1 MKCWLL
7 FGVLKDK
14 QINCDTDAWDDGMD
28 LGWDGMDAPLEV
40 LGMIMGW
47 MGWDLFAARRQHS
60 KKKNSIMM
68 NSITRSQNKLI
79 SILHSQLDHKE
90 CD

>member
-14 QINCDTDAWDDGMD
+14 QINCDDACWDDGMD
-28 LGWDGMDAPLEV
+28 LGWDGMPL
-40 LGMIMGW
+40 LSFSTAGMIMGW

-60 KKKNSIMM
+60 KKKNSIMK
-68 NSITRSQNKLI
+68 SISK
-79 SILHSQLDHKE
+79 
-90 CD
+90 

>member
-14 QINCDTDAWDDGMD
+14 QINCDDACWDDGMD
-28 LGWDGMDAPLEV
+28 LGWDGMPL
-40 LGMIMGW
+40 LSFSTAGMIMGW

-60 KKKNSIMM
+60 KKKNSIM

>member
-28 LGWDGMDAPLEV
+28 LGWDGMDDH
-40 LGMIMGW
+40 GMDGMGSFCSEATT
-47 MGWDLFAARRQHS
+47 L
-60 KKKNSIMM
+60 KKEELHHDELDNSI
-68 NSITRSQNKLI
+68 SK
-79 SILHSQLDHKE
+79 
-90 CD
+90 